1 MKSVFFT
8 LVLLLALGVPAV
20 TRAQT
25 EREREREANDRDLE
39 LRSWNLKLISLRGNK
54 ERKSKVRPEQA
65 LAQVQEDFTR
75 MQVVNKALVL
85 SIAEKK
91 PLDFRFV
98 TKSVTE
104 IHKRSSRLNEYLAL
118 PDAEKQALEPASV
131 TNQNQ
136 LKLSVLRLG
145 NLIYSF
151 TNNQFFKEPSV
162 IDSEKTVQARRE
174 LIAIVELSEQIKK
187 DSERL
192 EKLKP

>member
-1 MKSVFFT
+1 MKSGFFT
-8 LVLLLALGVPAV
+8 LVLFLLLAVPAV
-20 TRAQT
+20 AVAQT

-39 LRSWNLKLISLRGNK
+39 LRSWNLKLISLRANK
-54 ERKSKVRPEQA
+54 GPKSKVRPEQV

-75 MQVVNKALVL
+75 IQVVNKALVL

-91 PLDFRFV
+91 PLDFSFV
-98 TKSVTE
+98 KKSVTQ
-104 IHKRSSRLNEYLAL
+104 IHKHSSRLNEYLAL
-118 PDAEKQALEPASV
+118 PDVEKHALEPTSV
-131 TNQNQ
+131 SNQNQ

-174 LIAIVELSEQIKK
+174 LMAIVELSEQIKK